1 MPRQPWSVPCGAH
14 RTNGQPCGAWSVRG
28 AFVCATHGG
37 RAPQVQ
43 AWTEFRLW
51 RDRFWTQA
59 ARDIARSLQDY
70 DARLRADPEAVRAET
85 LAQLSEVGQ
94 RLRQFRRAHGRKP
107 RRSDLAGILDG
118 LDKAS
123 S

>member
-1 MPRQPWSVPCGAH
+1 MPCGAH

-51 RDRFWTQA
+51 RDRFWMQA
-59 ARDIARSLQDY
+59 ARDISRGLLEY
-70 DARLRADPEAVRAET
+70 DARLRADPDTVRAESLT
-85 LAQLSEVGQ
+85 RLSQVDQ
-94 RLRQFRRAHGRKP
+94 RLRQFRREHGRRP
-107 RRSDLAGILDG
+107 RRSELTGILNSVG
-118 LDKAS
+118 W
-123 S
+123 